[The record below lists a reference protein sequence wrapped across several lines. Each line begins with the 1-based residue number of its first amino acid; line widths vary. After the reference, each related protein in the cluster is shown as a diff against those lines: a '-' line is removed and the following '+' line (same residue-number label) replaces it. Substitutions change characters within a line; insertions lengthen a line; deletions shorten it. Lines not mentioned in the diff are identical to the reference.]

1 MGCRL
6 DTVIVTLR
14 NIIINT
20 ILRGSKWLC
29 AMPSF
34 TLLGQTI
41 NNYRQ
46 RTVDELRELIFKGA
60 GVALVA
66 AIIIWVAIF
75 LYVAFYYTYIPSVS
89 HIRPVHL
96 QFR

>member
-1 MGCRL
+1 M
-6 DTVIVTLR
+6 I
-14 NIIINT
+14 
-20 ILRGSKWLC
+20 S

-34 TLLGQTI
+34 RFLGQTF

-46 RTVDELRELIFKGA
+46 RTFDEVRELVFKGA
-60 GVALVA
+60 GVALVTA
-66 AIIIWVAIF
+66 VIVWVAIF

>member
-1 MGCRL
+1 
-6 DTVIVTLR
+6 
-14 NIIINT
+14 
-20 ILRGSKWLC
+20 
-29 AMPSF
+29 MPSF
-34 TLLGQTI
+34 GSLGQRF
-41 NNYRQ
+41 NNYRE
-46 RTVDELRELIFKGA
+46 RTVYEVRELVFKGA

-66 AIIIWVAIF
+66 AVIVWVAIF

>member
-1 MGCRL
+1 
-6 DTVIVTLR
+6 
-14 NIIINT
+14 
-20 ILRGSKWLC
+20 
-29 AMPSF
+29 MPSLSF
-34 TLLGQTI
+34 VGETF

-46 RTVDELRELIFKGA
+46 RTVVELRELVFKGA
-60 GVALVA
+60 GVALISAVV
-66 AIIIWVAIF
+66 IWVAIF

>member
-1 MGCRL
+1 
-6 DTVIVTLR
+6 V
-14 NIIINT
+14 
-20 ILRGSKWLC
+20 
-29 AMPSF
+29 
-34 TLLGQTI
+34 
-41 NNYRQ
+41 
-46 RTVDELRELIFKGA
+46 RELVFKGA

-66 AIIIWVAIF
+66 AVIVWVAIF

>member
-1 MGCRL
+1 
-6 DTVIVTLR
+6 
-14 NIIINT
+14 
-20 ILRGSKWLC
+20 
-29 AMPSF
+29 MPSF
-34 TLLGQTI
+34 RLLGQTF

-46 RTVDELRELIFKGA
+46 RTFDEVRELVFKGV
-60 GVALVA
+60 GIALVA
-66 AIIIWVAIF
+66 AVIVWIAIF

>member
-1 MGCRL
+1 MHY
-6 DTVIVTLR
+6 VTQF
-14 NIIINT
+14 
-20 ILRGSKWLC
+20 ILRSSECLH
-29 AMPSF
+29 AMPAFSF
-34 TLLGQTI
+34 LGQTV
-41 NNYRQ
+41 NHYRQ
-46 RTVDELRELIFKGA
+46 KTVNEVRELVFKGA

-89 HIRPVHL
+89 HVRPVHL

>member
-1 MGCRL
+1 
-6 DTVIVTLR
+6 
-14 NIIINT
+14 
-20 ILRGSKWLC
+20 
-29 AMPSF
+29 MPSF
-34 TLLGQTI
+34 RLLGRTF

-46 RTVDELRELIFKGA
+46 RTVDEVRELVFKGA
-60 GVALVA
+60 GIALVA
-66 AIIIWVAIF
+66 AVIVWVAIF

>member
-1 MGCRL
+1 
-6 DTVIVTLR
+6 
-14 NIIINT
+14 
-20 ILRGSKWLC
+20 
-29 AMPSF
+29 MPSF

-66 AIIIWVAIF
+66 AIVIWVAIF

>member
-1 MGCRL
+1 
-6 DTVIVTLR
+6 
-14 NIIINT
+14 
-20 ILRGSKWLC
+20 
-29 AMPSF
+29 MPSF